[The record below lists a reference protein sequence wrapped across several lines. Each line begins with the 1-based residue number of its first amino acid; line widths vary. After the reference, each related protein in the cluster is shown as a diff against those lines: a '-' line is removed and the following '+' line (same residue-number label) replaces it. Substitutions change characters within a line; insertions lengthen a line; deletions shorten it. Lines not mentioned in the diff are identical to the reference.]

1 MFQYAAGKLWPLP
14 SGYPDARMI
23 TSPVWSTWAQYKQDI
38 NQSVVIDF
46 ARKIQEHGFEN
57 SQVEVDDKWEECYG
71 DATFDPIKFPQ
82 PASMVQELKQLG
94 FRVSLWIH
102 PFVNQECKSFE
113 LARQA
118 GHLVRDRVGGGGLP
132 TRSDSWLPGMTW
144 WWAGPWAGYFD
155 FTNSEAAAWWSSRL
169 QLLKDEVGL
178 DSFKFDAGESNW
190 MPSHYAL
197 SSDHPESKW
206 PGVFSS
212 SYVETC
218 ALFGSMVEVRTG
230 RHSQHLPVWVRM
242 LDKFS
247 TWGLDNGLKSMV
259 TTLLQFGLVGHP
271 FVLPDMV
278 GGNGYGEGLPSRELY
293 IRWMQVNVFMPAIQI
308 SFVPWMYDEQVVV
321 HALVLKTKTNV
332 PGGGARTG
340 ADPTSRRTF
349 ADHPS
354 TCTAGY

>member
-1 MFQYAAGKLWPLP
+1 MK
-14 SGYPDARMI
+14 
-23 TSPVWSTWAQYKQDI
+23 
-38 NQSVVIDF
+38 
-46 ARKIQEHGFEN
+46 
-57 SQVEVDDKWEECYG
+57 
-71 DATFDPIKFPQ
+71 
-82 PASMVQELKQLG
+82 
-94 FRVSLWIH
+94 
-102 PFVNQECKSFE
+102 
-113 LARQA
+113 
-118 GHLVRDRVGGGGLP
+118 
-132 TRSDSWLPGMTW
+132 
-144 WWAGPWAGYFD
+144 
-155 FTNSEAAAWWSSRL
+155 
-169 QLLKDEVGL
+169 VGL

-197 SSDHPESKW
+197 NSDHPERKW

-230 RHSQHLPVWVRM
+230 RHSQQLPVWVRM

-308 SFVPWMYDEQVVV
+308 SFVPWMYDDQV
-321 HALVLKTKTNV
+321 AEYVLDVWCNCKTKI
-332 PGGGARTG
+332 
-340 ADPTSRRTF
+340 
-349 ADHPS
+349 
-354 TCTAGY
+354 

>member
-14 SGYPDARMI
+14 SSYPDARMI

-38 NQSVVIDF
+38 NQSVVIEF

-82 PASMVQELKQLG
+82 PESMVQELKQLG

-113 LARQA
+113 VARQA
-118 GHLVRDRVGGGGLP
+118 GHLVRDQAGGGGLP
-132 TRSDSWLPGMTW
+132 SRSGSWLPGMTW

-155 FTNSEAAAWWSSRL
+155 FTNSEAATWWSSRL
-169 QLLKDEVGL
+169 QLLKDEVGF

-197 SSDHPESKW
+197 SSDHPESVW

-218 ALFGSMVEVRTG
+218 ARFGSMVEVRTG
-230 RHSQHLPVWVRM
+230 RHSQQLPVWVRM

-308 SFVPWMYDEQVVV
+308 SFVPWMYDEQVMEYALELTQR
-321 HALVLKTKTNV
+321 HAEHKTNTKTKTK
-332 PGGGARTG
+332 TK
-340 ADPTSRRTF
+340 TKWSRWWSM
-349 ADHPS
+349 H
-354 TCTAGY
+354 